1 MKTQEIIKALRSTP
15 SRSKRM
21 LLDEAADKLKE
32 LQAENDRLIRS
43 MLNPSDDKSESGL
56 LEE

>member
-1 MKTQEIIKALRSTP
+1 MKTQEIIKALRTTT
-15 SRSKRM
+15 SRSKRA
-21 LLDEAADKLKE
+21 LLDKAADRLEK

>member
-15 SRSKRM
+15 SRSKRT
-21 LLDEAADKLKE
+21 LLDEAADRLEK

-43 MLNPSDDKSESGL
+43 MLNPSDD
-56 LEE
+56 